1 MTLTQPDLRPIN
13 TKEWKLWEDWT
24 YEWEEAGLKC
34 RTIIQAGQITDMAS
48 IPKVLWWIG
57 PFQPDGLHRA
67 AADWHDRAYSTRGV
81 FAADD
86 PADVYQEFDA
96 HVNAWVTLERTF
108 SRAECDQMFLKIMLE
123 AGETPAA
130 AKAMYYAVRTFGW
143 MHW

>member
-13 TKEWKLWEDWT
+13 TKEWKLWEDWI

-34 RTIIQAGQITDMAS
+34 RTIIKAGQITDMAS

-81 FAADD
+81 FLADD
-86 PADVYQEFDA
+86 PAGCYQEFDA
-96 HVNAWVTLERTF
+96 HLGAWQTVERTF
-108 SRAECDQMFLKIMLE
+108 TREECDRMFLQIMIE
-123 AGETPAA
+123 AGESKGTAQT
-130 AKAMYYAVRTFGW
+130 MFYAVRVFGRFAW
-143 MHW
+143 